1 MHRFFLS
8 FSKVMALLGGLVL
21 TILILLIVTSILGR
35 TLNSVLH
42 TGFAQMILG
51 GSAQSLIDMGLGPVN
66 GDYELV
72 EAGIAF
78 SIFAFL
84 PLTQISGAHANVD
97 IFTNGLSDRKQAI
110 LKAVIEILFAGVLV
124 AIAVQLNQGMLDK
137 MDRGQTTFLLQF
149 PVWWAYGFS
158 LIGAASAAIVGVY
171 VAFARVIHVV
181 TGAVTIIDEGA
192 DH

>member
-84 PLTQISGAHANVD
+84 PLTQISGAHAKVD

-124 AIAVQLNQGMLDK
+124 AIAVQLNQGMWDK

-171 VAFARVIHVV
+171 VAFARVMHVV
-181 TGAVTIIDEGA
+181 TGAVAIID
-192 DH
+192 DD

>member
-35 TLNSVLH
+35 TLNSLLH
-42 TGFAQMILG
+42 SGFAQMILG

-78 SIFAFL
+78 SILHFFL
-84 PLTQISGAHANVD
+84 
-97 IFTNGLSDRKQAI
+97 
-110 LKAVIEILFAGVLV
+110 
-124 AIAVQLNQGMLDK
+124 
-137 MDRGQTTFLLQF
+137 
-149 PVWWAYGFS
+149 
-158 LIGAASAAIVGVY
+158 
-171 VAFARVIHVV
+171 
-181 TGAVTIIDEGA
+181 
-192 DH
+192 